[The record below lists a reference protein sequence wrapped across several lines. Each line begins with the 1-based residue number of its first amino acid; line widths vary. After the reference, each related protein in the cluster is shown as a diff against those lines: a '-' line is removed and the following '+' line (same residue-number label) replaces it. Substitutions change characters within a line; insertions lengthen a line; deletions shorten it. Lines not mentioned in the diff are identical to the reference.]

1 MTRSLVPRLALA
13 LAAPLLA
20 IPCVAQTGASQTV
33 ASTPQSRPDG
43 QITTLHTSTNL
54 VVIDVTVTDSSQRP
68 VHNLKASDFT
78 LLENN
83 TPQRVKNFEEH
94 IPLPATDAGKIVAP
108 PKLPPGLFS
117 NRAVAPANGPVNVIL
132 LDSLNTPAED
142 QPYVRSQLIEFLK
155 KQPPGTRVAIFGLST
170 SLTMLQG
177 FTSDP
182 EVLKAALTAKSG
194 IQSPSA
200 LLVNSVNGGSPTDT
214 TYSELWASNPNESA
228 DSDLVY
234 AQALANVQR
243 FEALQTAFQ
252 LQLRAKYTLDA
263 FNLLARYL
271 VGIPGRK
278 NVIWFSA
285 SFPMNVYP
293 NPALQDPMDS
303 FVNNDAELRETD
315 NLLTRAQVAVY
326 PVDARGVYNVGAFT
340 TDNFGNAKA
349 TDMQQFYQDAGNEL
363 ETMSTMAEDTG
374 GRVFNNTNNLTAAVT
389 KAIQDGSNYYTL
401 TYTPSDQHWDSRF
414 RTIKVKLAQQG
425 YNLTYRRGYYADD
438 PEGKH
443 TVEEAALAPSHPT
456 TMATAMMRGGPN
468 PAEILFKVRIRP
480 SALPPEDAPAPGNKL
495 NIRDP
500 KQKNSQAPTHI
511 DGPFQRYGLD
521 YAPDTHGVSCP
532 ETVATHVHHCA
543 IEVASA
549 VYDAAGVLINST
561 TLTARV
567 SLAADT
573 YTKML
578 SYGIPI
584 HQEISV
590 PVKGNYFIRTA
601 IHDLQSDHVG
611 AVEVPVASVAKLPPL
626 QSAPPPSQAA
636 PTATPAGMP
645 VPPATQPS
653 TPAPEVKN

>member
-1 MTRSLVPRLALA
+1 MPRSLIPRLALIFG
-13 LAAPLLA
+13 APLLTFPMA
-20 IPCVAQTGASQTV
+20 VQTRAAQTAV
-33 ASTPQSRPDG
+33 NAPQPSPDG

-54 VVIDVTVTDSSQRP
+54 VVIDVTVTDSRQNP
-68 VHNLKASDFT
+68 VHGLKQSDFT
-78 LLENN
+78 LMENN
-83 TPQRVKNFEEH
+83 IPQRVKNFEEH
-94 IPLPATDAGKIVAP
+94 VPAPASDSSKVVAL

-117 NRAVAPANGPVNVIL
+117 NRAVAASNGPVNVVL
-132 LDSLNTPAED
+132 LDSLNTPLED
-142 QPYVRSQLIEFLK
+142 QPYVRSQLVEFVK
-155 KQPPGTRVAIFGLST
+155 KQPPGTRIAIFGLSS

-182 EVLKAALTAKSG
+182 EVLKAALTSKTG
-194 IQSPSA
+194 IRQPSD
-200 LLVNSVNGGSPTDT
+200 LLVNTVTGGSPTDT
-214 TYSELWASNPNESA
+214 TYSTLWASNPNETP
-228 DSDLVY
+228 DQDLVY

-252 LQLRAKYTLDA
+252 LQLRSKYTLDA

-285 SFPMNVYP
+285 SFPLDVYP
-293 NPALQDPMDS
+293 NPALQDAMDS
-303 FVNNDAELRETD
+303 FVNSDAELRETD

-326 PVDARGVYNVGAFT
+326 PVDARGVYNTGAFT
-340 TDNFGNAKA
+340 TDNFGNTKA
-349 TDMQQFYQDAGNEL
+349 TDMQQFYQDAGTEL

-389 KAIQDGSNYYTL
+389 KAIEDGSNYYTL
-401 TYTPSDQHWDSRF
+401 TYTPSDQHWDSKF
-414 RTIKVKLAQQG
+414 RSIKVKLAQQG

-443 TVEEAALAPSHPT
+443 TIEESAVAPIHPS

-480 SALPPEDAPAPGNKL
+480 SALPPEAEPAPGNKL
-495 NIRDP
+495 NVRDP
-500 KQKNSQAPTHI
+500 KAKNSQAPTHI

-521 YAPDTHGVSCP
+521 YAPDTHAISCP
-532 ETVATHVHHCA
+532 ETVTTHVHRCA
-543 IEVASA
+543 IEVETA

-561 TLTARV
+561 TLVSRV
-567 SLAADT
+567 SLAPAT

-590 PVKGNYFIRTA
+590 PVKGNYFLRTA

-611 AVEVPVASVAKLPPL
+611 AVEVPVATVAKLPPL
-626 QSAPPPSQAA
+626 QSAPAASQSV
-636 PTATPAGMP
+636 PTATPADMP
-645 VPPATQPS
+645 VAPAAQPS
-653 TPAPEVKN
+653 TPVPEVKN

>member
-1 MTRSLVPRLALA
+1 VARSLIPHLTRVLAG
-13 LAAPLLA
+13 PLLFSLPLIS
-20 IPCVAQTGASQTV
+20 IPLSGQTNA
-33 ASTPQSRPDG
+33 ALPPQRPDD

-54 VVIDVTVTDSSQRP
+54 VVIDVTVTDARQNP
-68 VHNLKASDFT
+68 VHGLKQSDFT
-78 LLENN
+78 LMENN
-83 TPQRVKNFEEH
+83 IPQRVKNFEEH
-94 IPLPATDAGKIVAP
+94 VPVPASDSSKVVGP

-132 LDSLNTPAED
+132 LDSLNTPLEQ
-142 QPYVRSQLIEFLK
+142 QPYVRSQLVEFVK
-155 KQPPGTRVAIFGLST
+155 KQPPGTRIAIFSLSS

-182 EVLKAALTAKSG
+182 EVLKAALTGKTG
-194 IQSPSA
+194 IRQPSD
-200 LLVNSVNGGSPTDT
+200 LLVNTVTGGSPTDT
-214 TYSELWASNPNESA
+214 TYSTLWASNPNEA
-228 DSDLVY
+228 DGSDLSY

-252 LQLRAKYTLDA
+252 LQLRSKYTLDA

-285 SFPMNVYP
+285 SFPLDVYP
-293 NPALQDPMDS
+293 NPALQDAMDS
-303 FVNNDAELRETD
+303 FVNSDAELRETD

-340 TDNFGNAKA
+340 TDNFGNTTA
-349 TDMQQFYQDAGNEL
+349 TDMQQFYQDAGTEL

-389 KAIQDGSNYYTL
+389 KAIEDGSNYYTL

-425 YNLTYRRGYYADD
+425 YSLTYRRGYYADD

-443 TVEEAALAPSHPT
+443 TIEESAVAPSHPT
-456 TMATAMMRGGPN
+456 TMATAMMRGGPS
-468 PAEILFKVRIRP
+468 PSEILFKVRIRP
-480 SALPPEDAPAPGNKL
+480 SALPPEVAPAPGNKL

-500 KQKNSQAPTHI
+500 KAKNSQAPTHI

-521 YAPDTHGVSCP
+521 YAPDTHAVSCP
-532 ETVATHVHHCA
+532 ETVATHIHHCA
-543 IEVASA
+543 LEVATA

-561 TLTARV
+561 SLTSRV
-567 SLAADT
+567 SLSAAT

-590 PVKGNYFIRTA
+590 PVKGNYFLRTA

-611 AVEVPVASVAKLPPL
+611 AVEVPVATVAKLPPL
-626 QSAPPPSQAA
+626 QSAPPASPTP
-636 PTATPAGMP
+636 PTATPADTP
-645 VPPATQPS
+645 VPTPS
-653 TPAPEVKN
+653 TPSPDVKN